1 MSTLIN
7 NSQMHNDIMIVGL
20 KERLPMLAL
29 EVPVEGDDPG
39 QPCVVREET
48 YVNTTLENRKLIDD
62 ETKEFGKFTLRDEES
77 IKSYYIRFY
86 KMMNEMVRDQLKVDN
101 MQVNVQFLQQLQP
114 KWSRFVIIV
123 KQQQDLDTVSYHKLF
138 DIMKQNQ
145 NKVNE
150 IRAKK
155 IVRNANPLA
164 LVSAAQHY
172 PDDYAQALKPYKTH
186 AHSSRQTT
194 STITCATTRNKGKEI
209 IKPISPPSE
218 NKNVDISPRNRNDR
232 QTRQFRNQRTIAIV
246 GNQENVGN
254 QVVQQSGIYCYN
266 CKGFGHFVKEC
277 KKLKRVKDYE
287 YHKEKMMLCKQESKE
302 KGEDHGFDSNED
314 EVVPKVEDVSLVD
327 GVFDGAL
334 GGDGDEDIVIGEG
347 EEEEEK
353 CDEDDEENDEGD
365 HYLIKEC
372 WIVLENHSPNSS
384 LLLSLPQVLDALPD

>member
-1 MSTLIN
+1 MSTSIN
-7 NSQMHNDIMIVGL
+7 NSQMHNDIMIVGS

-29 EVPVEGDDPG
+29 EVPAEGDDPG
-39 QPCVVREET
+39 QQCMVKEET

-62 ETKEFGKFTLRDEES
+62 EAEVIHMILNGIRESINKQDVKTKLFCEFGKFTLRDEES
-77 IKSYYIRFY
+77 IESYYILFY

-155 IVRNANPLA
+155 IARNANPLA

-172 PDDYAQALKPYKTH
+172 PDDYTQALKPYKTH

-218 NKNVDISPRNRNDR
+218 SASEKNRLKETS
-232 QTRQFRNQRTIAIV
+232 
-246 GNQENVGN
+246 
-254 QVVQQSGIYCYN
+254 IY
-266 CKGFGHFVKEC
+266 
-277 KKLKRVKDYE
+277 
-287 YHKEKMMLCKQESKE
+287 
-302 KGEDHGFDSNED
+302 
-314 EVVPKVEDVSLVD
+314 
-327 GVFDGAL
+327 
-334 GGDGDEDIVIGEG
+334 
-347 EEEEEK
+347 
-353 CDEDDEENDEGD
+353 
-365 HYLIKEC
+365 
-372 WIVLENHSPNSS
+372 
-384 LLLSLPQVLDALPD
+384 